1 MAGQA
6 AVRFGGSAGA
16 FANPGDAVAAL
27 GSLLLLAPGGLPLAL
42 GCRRLWRLRYRRAAW
57 AAGIGLGVLTA
68 AGTVFAGLLRPVAI
82 IVCAVLFSLPV
93 WFAWRRLAP
102 RD

>member
-16 FANPGDAVAAL
+16 FANPGGAVAAL
-27 GSLLLLAPGGLPLAL
+27 GSLLLLAPGGLAL
-42 GCRRLWRLRYRRAAW
+42 GCRRLWRLGYRRAAG

-68 AGTVFAGLLRPVAI
+68 AGMVFTGMLRPVAI